1 MIKVL
6 VGVGCEEAA
15 GAGPGP
21 MAATRLLAAAE
32 MAAGDVHASLERQEK
47 DDGGLCVLHCSSRGG
62 KLALWLTRPVP
73 MG

>member
-21 MAATRLLAAAE
+21 MAATHSLAAAE
-32 MAAGDVHASLERQEK
+32 VAVGDVHASLE
-47 DDGGLCVLHCSSRGG
+47 
-62 KLALWLTRPVP
+62 
-73 MG
+73 